1 MSIKKSLQSSMVVV
15 ASIPVFIFAIFT
27 ILIVFQNYLNISRE
41 NAKNIAF
48 NYQQGFTAL
57 LNTQKVESESI
68 SKNSEL
74 ATVMLKKYN
83 NPDINLRN
91 DTMSQISIHR
101 MLEQASNNFGNHVV
115 YSVYDM
121 EGYLTYSSDN
131 SLSVITATILK
142 I

>member
-57 LNTQKVESESI
+57 LNTA
-68 SKNSEL
+68 N
-74 ATVMLKKYN
+74 
-83 NPDINLRN
+83 
-91 DTMSQISIHR
+91 
-101 MLEQASNNFGNHVV
+101 
-115 YSVYDM
+115 
-121 EGYLTYSSDN
+121 
-131 SLSVITATILK
+131 
-142 I
+142 